1 MVTPALL
8 TLSAARKKPR
18 IQSRE
23 VEQQGK
29 VLDLE
34 DTIVKTESDVN

>member
-1 MVTPALL
+1 MVTPALFA
-8 TLSAARKKPR
+8 LSAARKKPR

-29 VLDLE
+29 VVDLE